1 MTKCRFMEAPIRILL
16 VRHGETDWNRL
27 QRFQGRSD
35 VPLNETGLA
44 QAEALGLALRAEPL
58 CSFYSSPLKRALE
71 TARIIRKH
79 HPMAPLLVD
88 GDLVEMHL
96 GAFDGMRASDW
107 AASNREFLAHWST
120 HPATVRMPGGETLE
134 EVQQR
139 ALEAMDR
146 ILARHR
152 NGQSILVCTH
162 NFVILSILCHAMGL
176 PLDRFREVKQ
186 GTGSLSRLCYS
197 EGILWIQKLDDRSH
211 LPPPLEVTDSKV
223 GETP

>member
-1 MTKCRFMEAPIRILL
+1 MIKCRFMEAPIRILL
-16 VRHGETDWNRL
+16 ARHGETDWNRL

-44 QAEALGLALRAEPL
+44 QAEALGLALRTEPL
-58 CSFYSSPLKRALE
+58 CSLYSSPLERALE

-79 HPMAPLLVD
+79 HPKAPLLVEE
-88 GDLVEMHL
+88 DLVEMHL
-96 GAFDGMRASDW
+96 GAFDGVKASDW
-107 AASNREFLAHWST
+107 AASNREFLAHWSK

-139 ALEAMDR
+139 ALEAVDR

-152 NGQSILVCTH
+152 KGECILVCTH

-176 PLDRFREVKQ
+176 PLNRFREVKQ

-211 LPPPLEVTDSKV
+211 LPPPLEVTDTKPR
-223 GETP
+223 EAP